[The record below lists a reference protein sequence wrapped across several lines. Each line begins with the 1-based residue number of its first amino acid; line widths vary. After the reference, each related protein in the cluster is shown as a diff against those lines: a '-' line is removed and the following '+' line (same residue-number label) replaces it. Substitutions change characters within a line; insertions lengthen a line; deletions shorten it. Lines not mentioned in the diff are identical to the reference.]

1 MIDLNLEAAEGLR
14 RARESL
20 KRVKGGF
27 ERAVSLSI
35 NRTLDSLKVKAAR
48 ETASRYFISVGE
60 VKKSFAVKKSNP
72 GDMVASLMSRGRRRN
87 LSDYKLTP
95 KAPKLKSRDY
105 IKGAVMR
112 AGGLKSLPGAFLVK
126 RGNGYQAV
134 LRTGKGRY
142 DLKGVVSPAVP
153 QILKNEDT
161 LNVLEQDAERVFI
174 SRLNHETLRILGAL
188 P

>member
-1 MIDLNLEAAEGLR
+1 MIDLNLEAAESLR

-20 KRVKGGF
+20 RRVKGGL
-27 ERAVSLSI
+27 ERALSLSI

-48 ETASRYFISVGE
+48 ETASRYFISVGD

-72 GDMVASLMSRGRRRN
+72 SNISAELISRGRRRK

-95 KAPKLKSRDY
+95 KTPKIKSRDY

-126 RGNGYQAV
+126 RGNSYQPV
-134 LRTGKGRY
+134 FRTGKGRY

-153 QILKNEDT
+153 QILKNEET
-161 LNVLEQDAERVFI
+161 LSVLEQDAERVFI